1 MVLYDV
7 TRWSCAYIPAR
18 PLVFYQQAFIYDVLA
33 AITVLDAREP
43 LRGVYFGGL
52 SMLVRRYVRRSFCFR
67 VCACTDA
74 GRIARRVGR
83 GLDQYYGARAH
94 GRKFHR
100 FHVRQVTIRTAR
112 A

>member
-1 MVLYDV
+1 MVIYDV
-7 TRWSCAYIPAR
+7 TRWPCAYIPAR
-18 PLVFYQQAFIYDVLA
+18 PLVFYPQAFIYDVLA
-33 AITVLDAREP
+33 TITELDAREP

-52 SMLVRRYVRRSFCFR
+52 SMLVRRYVRRSFCFH
-67 VCACTDA
+67 VCACTADA

-94 GRKFHR
+94 GRKFYR
-100 FHVRQVTIRTAR
+100 FNRQVTIPTAR